1 MALRSRAV
9 AIRATE
15 VLDAIEELG
24 FINKACEALGFD
36 RKQLWR
42 MIDRDPVFAE
52 QVQRAVERGRVKR
65 RDWLESLA
73 YSMAPENPTMV
84 MFLLKRE
91 DPSYRESYNVTTS
104 TTPTDYVIDL
114 SAPSESPALYADP
127 TPAEVLE

>member
-1 MALRSRAV
+1 MARSRAV

-24 FINKACEALGFD
+24 FLNKACEALGFD

-42 MIDRDPVFAE
+42 MIDRDPAFAE

-65 RDWLESLA
+65 KDWLESLA

-91 DPSYRESYNVTTS
+91 DPSYRESYSVS
-104 TTPTDYVIDL
+104 TTNTPTNFIIDL
-114 SAPSESPALYADP
+114 GAASEALDDVAPPVPATD
-127 TPAEVLE
+127 V

>member
-24 FINKACEALGFD
+24 FLNKACEALGFD

-42 MIDRDPVFAE
+42 MIDRDPAFAE

-65 RDWLESLA
+65 KDWLESLA

-104 TTPTDYVIDL
+104 STPTDYVIDL
-114 SAPSESPALYADP
+114 STPSESPALYADP
-127 TPAEVLE
+127 APAEVLE

>member
-91 DPSYRESYNVTTS
+91 DPSYRESYNVNTTAQ
-104 TTPTDYVIDL
+104 PTNFVIDL
-114 SAPSESPALYADP
+114 GTASEALDDVAASVQVTD
-127 TPAEVLE
+127 V

>member
-65 RDWLESLA
+65 KDWLESLA

-91 DPSYRESYNVTTS
+91 DPSYRESYNVNTTAQ
-104 TTPTDYVIDL
+104 PTNFVIDL
-114 SAPSESPALYADP
+114 GTASEALDDVAPSIQVTD
-127 TPAEVLE
+127 V

>member
-24 FINKACEALGFD
+24 FINKACEAIGFD

-65 RDWLESLA
+65 KDWLESLA

>member
-65 RDWLESLA
+65 KDWLESLA

-91 DPSYRESYNVTTS
+91 DPSYRESYNVNTT
-104 TTPTDYVIDL
+104 TQPTNFVIDL
-114 SAPSESPALYADP
+114 GTASEALDDVAPSIQVTD
-127 TPAEVLE
+127 V

>member
-65 RDWLESLA
+65 KDWLESLA

>member
-52 QVQRAVERGRVKR
+52 QVQRAVERGKVKR
-65 RDWLESLA
+65 KDWLESLA

>member
-65 RDWLESLA
+65 KDWLESLA
-73 YSMAPENPTMV
+73 YSMAPDNPTMV

-114 SAPSESPALYADP
+114 SAPSEGSALYADP